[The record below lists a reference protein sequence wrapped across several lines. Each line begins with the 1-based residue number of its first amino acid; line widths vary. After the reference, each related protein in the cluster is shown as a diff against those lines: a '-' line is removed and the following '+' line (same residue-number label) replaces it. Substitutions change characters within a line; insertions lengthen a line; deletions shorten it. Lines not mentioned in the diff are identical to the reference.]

1 MMPVVV
7 AASTE
12 IEIDARP
19 VAIAPV
25 VPMARA
31 NPLAE
36 APVATAVKPAAS
48 TGSQSADA
56 SRSRRVELPFPLDFR
71 PTDREQRATAP
82 QRSAPD
88 GSEPHPYRETQLKRA
103 SLDNRASAAA
113 ANFDRRLSR
122 FPDFS

>member
-1 MMPVVV
+1 MILGRFRLYALGALLAGLATP
-7 AASTE
+7 S
-12 IEIDARP
+12 
-19 VAIAPV
+19 
-25 VPMARA
+25 
-31 NPLAE
+31 LAE
-36 APVATAVKPAAS
+36 APAATDAK

-82 QRSAPD
+82 QNSPQD
-88 GSEPHPYRETQLKRA
+88 GSGPHPFRETQLKRA
-103 SLDNRASAAA
+103 SLVEPAPAAA